1 MTGSD
6 AEPGPDASGFRKIAR
21 RYFRAALI
29 YLSLGAVLG
38 ALMMWFGND
47 NLQFLH
53 GHMLLV
59 GALLFG
65 GYGAGYR
72 WIAGQADAAPPAG
85 ATADA
90 FSVSLA
96 VKQFWLANIGLP
108 GMLLGSV
115 FPVGYG
121 LDRIGVLFG
130 FMEAA
135 AAVMFGV
142 VIRRTGTL
150 MSSPPK

>member
-1 MTGSD
+1 MTGS
-6 AEPGPDASGFRKIAR
+6 ETETETETGPDASGFRKIAR
-21 RYFRAALI
+21 RYFRAALL

-65 GYGAGYR
+65 GYGAGYL
-72 WIAGQADAAPPAG
+72 WIAGRAGAAPPAG
-85 ATADA
+85 AA
-90 FSVSLA
+90 SLA
-96 VKQFWLANIGLP
+96 VKQFWLANVGLP